1 MRVSQT
7 VAVRE
12 GSLGRTV
19 EYVRV
24 ELALPRAIWAW
35 RDIWEYNGGDKGKKV
50 MGRRERA
57 TG

>member
-1 MRVSQT
+1 M
-7 VAVRE
+7 AVRE

-35 RDIWEYNGGDKGKKV
+35 RDICEYNGGDRGKKV

-57 TG
+57 QG